1 MFGMGMPEILLI
13 LGIALIVI
21 GPKKLPGLAKSLG
34 RALGEFKQA
43 TSDLKESM
51 QIDSELTD
59 VKNAFDDMNSDTD
72 KPSAGKKK
80 AVADIKTEGEAVAD
94 DNPDKAD
101 RDKADQYKDVDSSK
115 PSSFS
120 DDQSDEM
127 TDAPLTPPAENDNNV
142 PISEKTADHPDVTN
156 SDKKNKDI

>member
-51 QIDSELTD
+51 QIDNELTD
-59 VKNAFDDMNSDTD
+59 VKNAFDEMNSDTD
-72 KPSAGKKK
+72 KPSADKKK

-101 RDKADQYKDVDSSK
+101 QDEADQHKDADSDVESA
-115 PSSFS
+115 
-120 DDQSDEM
+120 EI

-142 PISEKTADHPDVTN
+142 PMSEKIAEHPDVTT
-156 SDKKNKDI
+156 SDEKNKDI